1 MRRNLFRAVFALV
14 FLAVVPAMADEAAF
28 KQYLEQSRAKYIKI
42 LQQEGFGRLGQPLHG

>member
-28 KQYLEQSRAKYIKI
+28 KQYLEQSRAKYIK
-42 LQQEGFGRLGQPLHG
+42 FFNKKDFSRLGQPLHG